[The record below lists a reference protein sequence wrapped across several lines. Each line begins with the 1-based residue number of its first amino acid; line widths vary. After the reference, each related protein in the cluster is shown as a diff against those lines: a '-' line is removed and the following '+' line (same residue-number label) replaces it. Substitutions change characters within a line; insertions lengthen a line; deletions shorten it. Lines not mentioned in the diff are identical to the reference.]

1 MGVEVYI
8 EYVILDNLIINS
20 ILISLTNNTL
30 RNENNRWKNLI
41 ASIIGTIFAIFM
53 PFLHLNNTLLLL
65 VKLAVGL
72 IMIICFSN
80 LRFKSVFLN
89 YIVFLFYTFL
99 MGGMCYFILDILH
112 VSTTTSGV
120 LIYSF
125 DIPVSLIILLI
136 YVYYIIISKLIK
148 YRKNIVNFKY
158 GVILHKDDKVMKLVG
173 FLDTGNQIFDDI
185 GKPIVVISLKSF
197 LNAYPDIS
205 LLQVATNNVSKFD
218 INDSKYMVI
227 STANATTKMLT
238 FKADQ
243 LEVLEDGKIK
253 KFDNITI
260 GVSNSN
266 FNQKFDCILHSEY
279 I

>member
-1 MGVEVYI
+1 
-8 EYVILDNLIINS
+8 
-20 ILISLTNNTL
+20 
-30 RNENNRWKNLI
+30 
-41 ASIIGTIFAIFM
+41 
-53 PFLHLNNTLLLL
+53 
-65 VKLAVGL
+65 
-72 IMIICFSN
+72 
-80 LRFKSVFLN
+80 
-89 YIVFLFYTFL
+89 
-99 MGGMCYFILDILH
+99 MGGMCYFILDILN
-112 VSTTTSGV
+112 VPTTTSGV

-218 INDSKYMVI
+218 INDSKYIVI